1 MAETRE
7 LSKAHQWIVNV
18 YLVEIKPG
26 VWTQG
31 VEHFLVGTGV
41 MAKVHVEENTK
52 RFYWHCLTRLF
63 CCKALNNA
71 TAHIFCVWSQIS
83 VDHHVSF
90 HTTGGLIL
98 VY

>member
-7 LSKAHQWIVNV
+7 FSKAHQWIVVV
-18 YLVEIKPG
+18 YLVEVKPG

-52 RFYWHCLTRLF
+52 RFYWHCLTCLF

-71 TAHIFCVWSQIS
+71 TAHIFCV
-83 VDHHVSF
+83 
-90 HTTGGLIL
+90 
-98 VY
+98 